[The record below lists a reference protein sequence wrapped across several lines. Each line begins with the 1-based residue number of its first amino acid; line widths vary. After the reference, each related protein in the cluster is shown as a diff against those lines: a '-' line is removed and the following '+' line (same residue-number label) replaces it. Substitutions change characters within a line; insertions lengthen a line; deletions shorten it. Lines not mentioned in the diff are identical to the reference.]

1 MSYGNPEDRL
11 DNRHKIG
18 LNSTLNRIVTKS
30 AARARKQNSTFLRML
45 VEWAVANGAVEEI
58 LGDAVIECA
67 DESSA
72 A

>member
-1 MSYGNPEDRL
+1 MAYANPEDRL

-18 LNSTLNRIVTKS
+18 LNSTINRIITRS
-30 AARARKQNSTFLRML
+30 AARAHKQNSTFLRML
-45 VEWAVANGAVEEI
+45 IEWAVANGAVEEI
-58 LGDAVIECA
+58 LGEDMFERA